1 MAIQDFLSIRAV
13 VLADA
18 ALQEQL
24 RAAADEA
31 TLFAMVL
38 ALGRERGFAVSED
51 DLRTVVNI
59 NRRGWLERWLYQ

>member
-18 ALQEQL
+18 TLQEQL
-24 RAAADEA
+24 RAATDEA
-31 TLFAMVL
+31 ALFAMVL
-38 ALGRERGFAVSED
+38 TLGRERLFAVSED
-51 DLRTVVNI
+51 DLHTVVNI